1 MPVAAPAE
9 RSAHP
14 WVYLLLILPFGGT
27 SGFLTVALTY
37 QLKQG
42 GVEDAAIAALVALSY
57 LPHTWKVLWAPL
69 VDSTLTRQRW
79 YLAAAVVCA
88 AGLWGTGLAASPVN
102 GQVAMGWLTTLVL
115 LSNTAITFL
124 AMSVESLM
132 AAATPDD
139 QKGRAAGWF
148 QAGNLGGMG
157 LGGGLCLWLMQ
168 SQQWSTGASAAL
180 LAGLGLACSAGLL
193 FVHEPPATQR
203 HASLLA
209 NARAL
214 GAGLWGLVRSR
225 VGALAVLIC
234 FLPIGSGAAQN
245 LWSVVAGD
253 WQADA
258 DTVALVNG
266 ALGGLVS
273 AAGCLAGGW
282 VCDRIDRRIAYC
294 GFGALLAGCAAGMA
308 LSPHTAAAFV
318 AWTSL
323 YAFIVGLL
331 YAGYSAV
338 VLEAIG
344 RQAAATKY
352 NLLASLSNMPIAYM
366 TWFNGWLSERWG
378 PNRMLLG
385 EAAVGVLGLLLFGVA
400 AAASR
405 RPAKPTQ

>member
-1 MPVAAPAE
+1 MSDAAPAE

-14 WVYLLLILPFGGT
+14 AVYLLLILPFGGT

-42 GVEDAAIAALVALSY
+42 GVDDSAIAALVALSY

-69 VDSTLTRQRW
+69 VDSTLTRRRW
-79 YLAAAVVCA
+79 YLLAAVVCA
-88 AGLWGTGLAASPVN
+88 ASLWGTGLAASPVN
-102 GQVAMGWLTTLVL
+102 GLVAMGWLTTLVL

-132 AAATPDD
+132 AAATPDNL
-139 QKGRAAGWF
+139 KGRAAGWF

-168 SQQWSTGASAAL
+168 SQQWSTGAAAAL
-180 LAGLGLACSAGLL
+180 LAVLGLACSAGLL
-193 FVHEPPATQR
+193 LVHEPPPAGR
-203 HASLLA
+203 LPGVVA

-214 GAGLWGLVRSR
+214 GAGLWALVRSR

-253 WQADA
+253 WQAGA

-266 ALGGLVS
+266 ALGGVVA

-282 VCDRIDRRIAYC
+282 VCDRIDRRLAYC
-294 GFGALLAGCAAGMA
+294 GFGLLLAGCAAGMA
-308 LSPHTAAAFV
+308 LTPHTTAAFV
-318 AWTSL
+318 FWTSL

-344 RQAAATKY
+344 RHAAATRY

-366 TWFNGWLSERWG
+366 TWFNGWLSERG
-378 PNRMLLG
+378 GANQMLLG
-385 EAAVGVLGLLLFGVA
+385 EAAAGLLGLLLFA

-405 RPAKPTQ
+405 RTTQPTQ